1 MINLYLDKRL
11 EFSEN
16 QAITGTAES
25 ENALDFGVEH
35 GSAAGKAIDI
45 RIKEDFTGG
54 TSLQFVLQDS
64 ADGTSYTDK
73 LTSPAFQ
80 AAQLKAKGTEVFY
93 SLAIPKGLRRFI
105 RLKYAVTG
113 TFTKGKVHAILNTE
127 VRG

>member
-45 RIKEDFTGG
+45 RIKEDFAGG

-80 AAQLKAKGTEVFY
+80 ASQ
-93 SLAIPKGLRRFI
+93 LRRRGKTCFI
-105 RLKYAVTG
+105 RLPFRKGYAGLSV
-113 TFTKGKVHAILNTE
+113 
-127 VRG
+127 

>member
-1 MINLYLDKRL
+1 MTNLYLDKKL

-25 ENALDFGVEH
+25 ENAIDFGVEKC
-35 GSAAGKAIDI
+35 SAAGKAIDI

-64 ADGTSYTDK
+64 ADGVSYIDK
-73 LTSPAFQ
+73 LTSPTFQ
-80 AAQLKAKGTEVFY
+80 AAQLKAKGGEVFY
-93 SLAIPKGLRRFI
+93 SLVIPKGLHRFI
-105 RLKYAVTG
+105 RLKYQAAG

-127 VRG
+127 VRA

>member
-1 MINLYLDKRL
+1 MNNLYLDKKL

-16 QAITGTAES
+16 QAITASAES
-25 ENALDFGVEH
+25 ENAIDFGVEKC
-35 GSAAGKAIDI
+35 SAAGKAIDI
-45 RIKEDFTGG
+45 RIKEDFAGG

-64 ADGTSYTDK
+64 ANGTAYTDA

-80 AAQLKAKGTEVFY
+80 TAQLKAKGTDVFY

-127 VRG
+127 VRA

>member
-16 QAITGTAES
+16 QAITASVES

-45 RIKEDFTGG
+45 RIKEDFAGG

-64 ADGTSYTDK
+64 ADGTTYTDK

-80 AAQLKAKGTEVFY
+80 AAQLKAKGEDVFY

>member
-1 MINLYLDKRL
+1 MTNLYLDKKL

-16 QAITGTAES
+16 QAITASAES
-25 ENALDFGVEH
+25 ENAIDFGAEH

-64 ADGTSYTDK
+64 ADGVSYTDK
-73 LTSPAFQ
+73 LTSPTFQ
-80 AAQLKAKGTEVFY
+80 TAQLKAKGEDVFY

-105 RLKYAVTG
+105 RLKYQAAG

-127 VRG
+127 VRV

>member
-1 MINLYLDKRL
+1 MTNLYLDKRL

-16 QAITGTAES
+16 QAITTSAES
-25 ENALDFGVEH
+25 ENALDFGVEKC
-35 GSAAGKAIDI
+35 SAEGKTIDI
-45 RIKEDFTGG
+45 RIKEDFAGS

-64 ADGTSYTDK
+64 ADGTSYVDK

-80 AAQLKAKGTEVFY
+80 VAQLKAKGEDVFY
-93 SLAIPKGLRRFI
+93 SLVIPKGLRRFI
-105 RLKYAVTG
+105 RLKYVVTG

>member
-45 RIKEDFTGG
+45 RIKEDFAGG

-80 AAQLKAKGTEVFY
+80 ASQLKAKGKDVFY
-93 SLAIPKGLRRFI
+93 SLTIPKGLRRFI
-105 RLKYAVTG
+105 RLKYVVTG

>member
-1 MINLYLDKRL
+1 MNNLYLDKRL

-16 QAITGTAES
+16 QAITTSAES

-45 RIKEDFTGG
+45 RIKEDFAGG
-54 TSLQFVLQDS
+54 TSLAFVLQDS

-80 AAQLKAKGTEVFY
+80 AAQLKAKEGEVFY

-105 RLKYAVTG
+105 RLKYQAAG

>member
-16 QAITGTAES
+16 QAITASVES

-45 RIKEDFTGG
+45 RIKEDFAGG

-64 ADGTSYTDK
+64 ADGTTYTDK

-80 AAQLKAKGTEVFY
+80 AAQLKAKGEDVFY

-113 TFTKGKVHAILNTE
+113 TFTTGKVHAILNTE

>member
-1 MINLYLDKRL
+1 MNNLYLDKRL

-25 ENALDFGVEH
+25 ENAIDFGVEH

-45 RIKEDFTGG
+45 RIKEDFAGG
-54 TSLQFVLQDS
+54 TSLTFVLQDS

-73 LTSPAFQ
+73 LTSPTFQ
-80 AAQLKAKGTEVFY
+80 AAQLKAKGEDVFY

-105 RLKYAVTG
+105 RLKYQAAG

-127 VRG
+127 VRA

>member
-1 MINLYLDKRL
+1 MTNLYLDKKL

-16 QAITGTAES
+16 QAITTSAES

-45 RIKEDFTGG
+45 RIKEDFAGG
-54 TSLQFVLQDS
+54 TSLTFVLQDS

-73 LTSPAFQ
+73 LTTPTFQ
-80 AAQLKAKGTEVFY
+80 AAQLKAKEGEVFY

>member
-1 MINLYLDKRL
+1 MNNLYLDKKL

-25 ENALDFGVEH
+25 ENALDFGVEKC
-35 GSAAGKAIDI
+35 SAAGKAIDI

-64 ADGTSYTDK
+64 ADGVSYTDK

-80 AAQLKAKGTEVFY
+80 AAQLKAKGEDVFY

-105 RLKYAVTG
+105 RLKYQADG

-127 VRG
+127 VSV

>member
-1 MINLYLDKRL
+1 MNNLYLDKRL

-16 QAITGTAES
+16 QAITASAES

-45 RIKEDFTGG
+45 RIKEDFAGG

-64 ADGTSYTDK
+64 ADGTTYTDK

-80 AAQLKAKGTEVFY
+80 AAQLKAKGEDVFY

-127 VRG
+127 ARI

>member
-1 MINLYLDKRL
+1 MTNLYLDKKL

-25 ENALDFGVEH
+25 ENALDFGVEN

-45 RIKEDFTGG
+45 RIKEDFIGG

-64 ADGTSYTDK
+64 ADGVSYTDK
-73 LTSPAFQ
+73 LTSLTFQ
-80 AAQLKAKGTEVFY
+80 TTQLKAKGEDVFY

-127 VRG
+127 VRV

>member
-25 ENALDFGVEH
+25 ENVLDFGVEH

>member
-1 MINLYLDKRL
+1 MNNLYLDKRL

-16 QAITGTAES
+16 QAITASAES
-25 ENALDFGVEH
+25 DNAIDFGAEQC
-35 GSAAGKAIDI
+35 SAAGKTIDI
-45 RIKEDFTGG
+45 RIKENFSGG
-54 TSLQFVLQDS
+54 TSLAFVLQDS

-73 LTSPAFQ
+73 LTSPTFQ
-80 AAQLKAKGTEVFY
+80 AAQLKGTGGEVFY